1 MTSNG
6 VKEKIAVISV
16 LANVILA
23 VTKIFA
29 GILSKSTAVLAEG
42 FHSLADIFSSL
53 ISFFGIKIAKKPADK
68 EHPYGHFKFEVLAG
82 FLITLILFGTGLT
95 IIYEAYQKFLNPSFI
110 KIPILALS
118 VMIFSALVNETM
130 SRLKIHFGK
139 KENSVALISDG
150 VHSRIDVF
158 TSLAVFVGL
167 VLNKYWIYTDSILA
181 FLIGLYIVKESFSI
195 GKEAIDSLLDVSAP
209 PEVEEKI
216 KEIAK
221 SQGIEIS
228 DLKTQKKGSVFTAN
242 LDINLSKNLK
252 VDEATK
258 ISEGL
263 RERLMKEIKNL
274 VYVAIQIKS
283 HEVETGFYRP
293 AFRGFGFGQGFGW
306 RRRGRFTPLE
316 SKPLTGFRGKIEE
329 AQGRGPGGYCVCKR
343 CGYKVEH
350 QPGVPCSSLICP
362 NCKIN
367 LTRE

>member
-1 MTSNG
+1 M
-6 VKEKIAVISV
+6 KEKIAKISI

-23 VTKIFA
+23 GGKIAVGVFSNSA
-29 GILSKSTAVLAEG
+29 SVLAEG
-42 FHSLADIFSSL
+42 IHSLMDVFSSL
-53 ISFFGIKIAKKPADK
+53 ISFFGIKISKKPADK

-82 FLITLILFGTGLT
+82 FLITLILLGTGLG
-95 IIYEAYQKFLNPSFI
+95 IIYEAYQKFKNPSLI

-118 VMIFSALVNETM
+118 VMIFSALVNEIM
-130 SRLKIHFGK
+130 SRLKIYFGK

-150 VHSRIDVF
+150 VHSRLDVF
-158 TSLAVFVGL
+158 ASLAVFAGL
-167 VLNKYWIYTDSILA
+167 ILNKYWIFTDSVLA
-181 FLIGLYIVKESFSI
+181 FLIGLYIIKESFPI

-242 LDINLSKNLK
+242 LEINLSKNLN

-258 ISEGL
+258 ISENL

-283 HEVETGFYRP
+283 HEVETGFYKP
-293 AFRGFGFGQGFGW
+293 VPGILGFGRGVGRGFGW
-306 RRRGRFTPLE
+306 RRR
-316 SKPLTGFRGKIEE
+316 FR
-329 AQGRGPGGYCVCKR
+329 GRGPGGYCVCPK
-343 CGYKVEH
+343 CGYRVEH

-362 NCKIN
+362 NCKIH
-367 LTRE
+367 LKREW

>member
-1 MTSNG
+1 M
-6 VKEKIAVISV
+6 KEKIAKISI

-23 VTKIFA
+23 GGKITA
-29 GILSKSTAVLAEG
+29 GILSNSASVLAEG
-42 FHSLADIFSSL
+42 IHSLMDVFSSL
-53 ISFFGIKIAKKPADK
+53 ISFFGIKISKKPADK
-68 EHPYGHFKFEVLAG
+68 KHPYGHFKFEVLAG
-82 FLITLILFGTGLT
+82 FLITLILFGTSLG
-95 IIYEAYQKFLNPSFI
+95 IIFEAYQKFKNPSLI

-118 VMIFSALVNETM
+118 VMIFSAIVNEIM

-150 VHSRIDVF
+150 VHSRVDVF
-158 TSLAVFVGL
+158 ASLVVFAGL
-167 VLNKYWIYTDSILA
+167 ILNKFWIFTDSVLA
-181 FLIGLYIVKESFSI
+181 FLIGLYIIKESFSI

-242 LDINLSKNLK
+242 LEINLPKNLN

-258 ISEGL
+258 ISENL
-263 RERLMKEIKNL
+263 RERLIKEIKNL

-283 HEVETGFYRP
+283 HDVETGFYKP
-293 AFRGFGFGQGFGW
+293 ALRGFGFGRGFGW
-306 RRRGRFTPLE
+306 RRRG
-316 SKPLTGFRGKIEE
+316 KFRGKIEG

-343 CGYKVEH
+343 CGYRVEH

-362 NCKIN
+362 NCKTH